1 MNVVKLNRNYNGYGY
16 FSHRVEFY
24 GSQDYRTRQWI
35 RVRNWLWSQFGPSA
49 EQNLA
54 RANYFDGAQPKWA
67 WDSEKSSIY
76 LKDEAY
82 TMFTLK
88 KEFWDNAENL

>member
-1 MNVVKLNRNYNGYGY
+1 MRVVKLNRNYNGYGH

-24 GSQDYRTRQWI
+24 GSQDNKIRRWI
-35 RVRNWLWSQFGPSA
+35 QVRNWLWSQFGPSA
-49 EQNLA
+49 EQSLA
-54 RANYFDGAQPKWA
+54 RAVYFNGVQPSWA

-82 TMFTLK
+82 TMFQLK